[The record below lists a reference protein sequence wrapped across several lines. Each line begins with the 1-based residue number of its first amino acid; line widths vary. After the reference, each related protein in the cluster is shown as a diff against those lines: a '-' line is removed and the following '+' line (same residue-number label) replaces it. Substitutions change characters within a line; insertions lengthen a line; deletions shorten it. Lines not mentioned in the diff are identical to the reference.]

1 MKMKNSIMESGEWL
15 MDTEYWYVQYQRT
28 SYGIRT
34 YVQQIMLAVSHP
46 DQSRRAHISYS

>member
-1 MKMKNSIMESGEWL
+1 MKVKNSIMESGEWQ

-28 SYGIRT
+28 SYDIRM

-46 DQSRRAHISYS
+46 DQSRRVHISYS